1 MNRILEELEDRVY
14 ALHKEYYPHGKASK
28 SGFSALQSE
37 LGTLICQYPETTALL
52 LSSSIYRLH
61 RRVSSDPFTLK
72 RYTPRSVMRL
82 RPARTQTFHFE
93 SQQDLT
99 LSIQYVIKTSQ
110 AVQSLDQ
117 LATFLF
123 QTVNQPCLKIIDN
136 ELLDTSES
144 VAIAIHLFS
153 TNNRHNQG
161 NEKGI

>member
-37 LGTLICQYPETTALL
+37 LRTLICQYPETTALL

-61 RRVSSDPFTLK
+61 KRVSSDPFTLK

-99 LSIQYVIKTSQ
+99 LSILNAINTSSEP
-110 AVQSLDQ
+110 QSLEQ
-117 LATFLF
+117 ITTFLF
-123 QTVNQPCLKIIDN
+123 QTVNQPCLKIDN
-136 ELLDTSES
+136 EDLRDSSEA
-144 VAIAIHLFS
+144 VAIAV
-153 TNNRHNQG
+153 HN
-161 NEKGI
+161 ITRVATPC